1 MKTYHIWALS
11 GKPPGDNSGK
21 NIGNPAESLAQ
32 CSGYVPGDGVPIML
46 VTQDVWDME
55 KLQNS
60 FSIENPPSQAAI
72 LTMAAFCRQVRKE
85 ARTLG
90 YCYKKA
96 HTFEAQDP
104 RLSNAYQSVI
114 TAIESPANEA

>member
-11 GKPPGDNSGK
+11 GDPPGDNSGK
-21 NIGNPAESLAQ
+21 NIGNPAKSLAQ
-32 CSGYVPGDGVPIML
+32 CSGYVPGDGVPILL
-46 VTQDVWDME
+46 VTQDVWEME

-60 FSIENPPSQAAI
+60 FSGESIPPVS
-72 LTMAAFCRQVRKE
+72 TMKAMNCFWRQKRKE

-90 YCYKKA
+90 YCHKKA
-96 HTFEAQDP
+96 HAFEAHDP